1 MLLPGTL
8 KTFSNTKP
16 SPGHDGLSVT
26 NAQARHRTAS
36 RRLMRLL
43 QVNMAALA
51 ALGTF
56 LLAMGQQSRWLMGL
70 ALVSSLISL
79 LLVDLTRIFSLPRW
93 VTNILLIAALVVT
106 GFDVLRY
113 SGPLHVLIVANLL
126 VYIQCV
132 LQFQQKDAR
141 IYRYLL
147 MLSIFQVV
155 SACAF
160 FHGVIFGLLLV
171 VYLILALTAL
181 LLVTYFGEWVAQET
195 NRQVDN
201 RATQESRSSPLFIS
215 VTSDPPDPRAPLG
228 INGALLGRLAR
239 VVVSS
244 ALFSGVVFLV
254 VPRLSTRPWPGI
266 APSPVRTVGFDAAIT
281 LEEVGDLLDDPT
293 PVMRVEVATLDGEP
307 LGYVGPLYLRGGSL
321 QVYYE
326 KHWSLNPFFIQ
337 NEIRPLQPLFRG
349 PGQSLFL
356 QRIVLERT
364 QGPEVFAIWPV
375 GKWDDS
381 PLLYDVDRT
390 RVLRVTEDNR
400 RATYEMTTSALE
412 FGRLADLV
420 PATEPVRQAP
430 FLQLPWVIF
439 QPDWWGGRFVFHR
452 DLYHRRGWNRL
463 EELAAQWAKEAP
475 WPEDDHFH
483 LAKHFEQILAF
494 SGEFQYSTEAVSRD
508 PDLDPVVDFLTKSR
522 KGHCEYF
529 ATALALLLRCRGIP
543 TRIVIGYKTEEFNT
557 LGGFYQARQRDAHAW
572 VEAYLSP
579 DKLSPE
585 LMGSRPSELWQY
597 GAWLRLDP
605 TPPSSSRAGANQTFW
620 QRLWTTYTFLDY
632 IWLKYVMQLDKVTQQ
647 AEVYQPVRRRV
658 QEGVET
664 LVRPERWRQTL
675 SSVGAA
681 IRRSLGEFSQWR
693 TIGGS
698 LVVVGLVA
706 IGIFWL
712 SRDPLRRIWI
722 MKKLPLRRSWPPLA
736 DHVVVQVHGELQRLL
751 ERTHSPRLPGE
762 TPRAFVERVAQ
773 LQLASGSCECDGW
786 TASARRIVDLYYR
799 FRFGNHTP
807 TALEVEDMAA
817 ALQTVRSALRGRR
830 TVNRRNNHVHKI
842 DNPETR

>member
-1 MLLPGTL
+1 M
-8 KTFSNTKP
+8 NM
-16 SPGHDGLSVT
+16 D
-26 NAQARHRTAS
+26 ARPRTAS
-36 RRLMRLL
+36 IRLTRLL
-43 QVNMAALA
+43 QINMAALA

-56 LLAMGQQSRWLMGL
+56 LLAMGQQSRWLMSL
-70 ALVSSLISL
+70 ALVSSLASL
-79 LLVDLTRIFSLPRW
+79 LLVDLVRIFSLPRW
-93 VTNILLIAALVVT
+93 LTNILLIVALVIT

-113 SGPLHVLIVANLL
+113 TGPLHVLIVANLL

-132 LQFQQKDAR
+132 LQFQRKDVR

-160 FHGVIFGLLLV
+160 FHGVVFGLLLV

-181 LLVTYFGEWVAQET
+181 LLVTYFGEWDAQGGSRKMDSRT
-195 NRQVDN
+195 
-201 RATQESRSSPLFIS
+201 TQQSQSWPLFIS
-215 VTSDPPDPRAPLG
+215 VVADPPDPRAPIG
-228 INGALLGRLAR
+228 INWGLLGRLAR

-244 ALFSGVVFLV
+244 AVFSGLVFFV

-266 APSPVRTVGFDAAIT
+266 APAPVRTVGFDAAVT

-293 PVMRVEVATLDGEP
+293 PVMRVEVATLDGKP

-321 QVYYE
+321 PVYYE
-326 KHWSLNPFFIQ
+326 KHWSLNPFFVQ

-364 QGPEVFAIWPV
+364 QGPEVFAIWPA

-381 PLLYDVDRT
+381 HLLYDPERT
-390 RVLRVTEDNR
+390 RVLRVTEENR

-412 FGRLADLV
+412 FGRQADLV
-420 PATEPVRQAP
+420 PATDPVRLAP
-430 FLQLPWVIF
+430 FLQLPWIIF
-439 QPDWWGGRFVFHR
+439 QPDWWGGRFVVHR
-452 DLYHRRGWNRL
+452 ELYYRRGWDRL
-463 EELAAQWAKEAP
+463 EQLAAKWAKEAP
-475 WPEDDHFH
+475 WPEGDHFH
-483 LAKHFEQILAF
+483 IAKHFEQILAF

-508 PDLDPVVDFLTKSR
+508 PELDPVVDFLTETR

-579 DKLSPE
+579 DKLTPE
-585 LMGSRPSELWQY
+585 LVQDRPSQVWQY

-605 TPPSSSRAGANQTFW
+605 TPPSASRANANQTFW

-632 IWLKYVMQLDKVTQQ
+632 LWLKYVMQLDRVTQQ
-647 AEVYQPVRRRV
+647 AEVYRPVRRRV
-658 QEGVET
+658 QEGVAT
-664 LVRPERWRQTL
+664 LVRPERWREL
-675 SSVGAA
+675 VESVNAA
-681 IRRSLGEFSQWR
+681 VRRALVEFSQWR
-693 TIGGS
+693 MVGAS
-698 LVVVGLVA
+698 LVVVV
-706 IGIFWL
+706 L
-712 SRDPLRRIWI
+712 SAFGMLWVWRDPLRRIWI
-722 MKKLPLRRSWPPLA
+722 IRKLPVRRSWSPLG
-736 DHVVVQVHGELQRLL
+736 DHVIVQVHGELQRLL
-751 ERTHSPRLPGE
+751 QRAHSPRLPGE

-773 LQLASGSCECDGW
+773 LQLACGSSECDGW

-799 FRFGNHTP
+799 FRFGDHAP
-807 TALEVEDMAA
+807 TATEIEEMAE
-817 ALQTVRSALRGRR
+817 ALQRVRSAFRTRRKINRPKNHRGNSDDSELR
-830 TVNRRNNHVHKI
+830 
-842 DNPETR
+842 